1 MTTHDKTR
9 LTAHLRP
16 DHTPVLANECID
28 LLGCKDG
35 GIFVD
40 CTSGEGGHTILMLQ
54 SSPKTRTISLD
65 LDPDML
71 DRARQRLVEFEG
83 RTTFIHSNFSNIDKA
98 LVSQSIGMVNGILA
112 DLGISMAHIKS
123 VDRGISF
130 MSDQALDMRLDP
142 TNGTP
147 IKDLLP
153 GMSENQI
160 FEIIRKY
167 GEDPMARKIAKA
179 ITSAVASKP
188 IETTSELALA
198 IEKTIGRHGKT
209 HPATRTFQ
217 AFRIWINRELENLEA
232 FLPKAIRMLL
242 PGGTLAIISYHS
254 LEDRIVKD
262 FFKNAQDEGFEIIT
276 KKPITAGEV
285 EISLNRASRS
295 AKLRALRRKNGR

>member
-16 DHTPVLANECID
+16 DHTPVLARECIE
-28 LLGCKDG
+28 LLGCSNG
-35 GIFVD
+35 GTFVD
-40 CTSGEGGHTILMLQ
+40 CTSGEGGHTELMLQ
-54 SSPKTRTISLD
+54 SSPKVRTISLD

-71 DRARQRLVEFEG
+71 ERAKARLSEFEG
-83 RTTFIHSNFSNIDKA
+83 RTTFIHTNFSNIDKA
-98 LVSQSIGMVNGILA
+98 LVSQSVGMVNGILA

-123 VDRGISF
+123 VDRGIAFTSN
-130 MSDQALDMRLDP
+130 QTLDMRLDP
-142 TNGTP
+142 TSGKP
-147 IKDLLP
+147 LKDLLP
-153 GMSENQI
+153 GMGENLI

-167 GEDPMARKIAKA
+167 GEDPMARKISKVISTVLAQ
-179 ITSAVASKP
+179 KP
-188 IETTSELALA
+188 IETTTELAEL
-198 IEKTIGRHGKT
+198 IEKNIGRHGRT

-217 AFRIWINRELENLEA
+217 AFRIWINGELENLET

-262 FFKNAQDEGFEIIT
+262 FFKDVQDEGFEIVT
-276 KKPITAGEV
+276 KKPITAGEE

-295 AKLRALRRKNGR
+295 AKLRALRRSNGK

>member
-16 DHTPVLANECID
+16 DHTPVLARKCIE
-28 LLGCKDG
+28 LLGCSNG
-35 GIFVD
+35 GTFVD
-40 CTSGEGGHTILMLQ
+40 CTSGEGGHTELMLQ
-54 SSPKTRTISLD
+54 SSSKVRTISLD

-71 DRARQRLVEFEG
+71 ERAKARLSEFEG
-83 RTTFIHSNFSNIDKA
+83 RTTFIHTNFSNIDKA
-98 LVSQSIGMVNGILA
+98 LVSQSVGMVNGILA

-123 VDRGISF
+123 VDRGIAFTSN
-130 MSDQALDMRLDP
+130 QTLDMRLDP
-142 TNGTP
+142 TSGKP
-147 IKDLLP
+147 LKDLLP
-153 GMSENQI
+153 GMSENLI

-167 GEDPMARKIAKA
+167 GEDPMARKISKVIYAA
-179 ITSAVASKP
+179 LAQKP
-188 IETTSELALA
+188 IETTTELAEL
-198 IEKTIGRHGKT
+198 IEKNIGRHGRT

-217 AFRIWINRELENLEA
+217 AFRIWINGELENIET

-262 FFKNAQDEGFEIIT
+262 FFKDVQNEGFEIVT
-276 KKPITAGEV
+276 KKPITASEE

-295 AKLRALRRKNGR
+295 AKLRALRRSNGK

>member
-16 DHTPVLANECID
+16 DHTPVLARECIE
-28 LLGCKDG
+28 LLGCSNG
-35 GIFVD
+35 GTFVD
-40 CTSGEGGHTILMLQ
+40 CTSGEGGHTELMLQ
-54 SSPKTRTISLD
+54 SSPKVRTISLD

-71 DRARQRLVEFEG
+71 ERAKARLSEFEG
-83 RTTFIHSNFSNIDKA
+83 RTTFIHTNFSNIDKA
-98 LVSQSIGMVNGILA
+98 LVSQSVGMVNGILA

-123 VDRGISF
+123 VDRGIAFTSNQ
-130 MSDQALDMRLDP
+130 MLDMRLDP
-142 TNGTP
+142 TSGKP
-147 IKDLLP
+147 LMELLP
-153 GMSENQI
+153 SMSENLI

-167 GEDPMARKIAKA
+167 GEDPMARKISKTIYAA
-179 ITSAVASKP
+179 LAQKP
-188 IETTSELALA
+188 IETTTELAEL
-198 IEKTIGRHGKT
+198 IEKNIGRHGRT

-217 AFRIWINRELENLEA
+217 AFRIWINGELENIET

-262 FFKNAQDEGFEIIT
+262 FFKDVQDEGFEIVT
-276 KKPITAGEV
+276 KKPITAGEE

-295 AKLRALRRKNGR
+295 AKLRALRRSNGR

>member
-1 MTTHDKTR
+1 MTTHDRTR

-16 DHTPVLANECID
+16 DHTPVLANECIE
-28 LLGCKDG
+28 LLGCNNG
-35 GIFVD
+35 GTFVD
-40 CTSGEGGHTILMLQ
+40 CTSGEGGHTLLMLQ
-54 SSPKTRTISLD
+54 SSPQSRTISLD
-65 LDPDML
+65 LDPEML
-71 DRARQRLVEFEG
+71 EKAKLRLAEFEG

-123 VDRGISF
+123 VDRGIAFTSN
-130 MSDQALDMRLDP
+130 QTLDMRLDP
-142 TNGTP
+142 TNGKP
-147 IKDLLP
+147 LKDLLP
-153 GMSENQI
+153 SMSENQI

-179 ITSAVASKP
+179 IVPALAFSHL
-188 IETTSELALA
+188 ETTTELANL
-198 IEKTIGRHGKT
+198 IEKSIGRHGKT

-217 AFRIWINRELENLEA
+217 AFRIWINRELENLET

-262 FFKNAQDEGFEIIT
+262 FFKKAQDEGFEIVT
-276 KKPITAGEV
+276 KKPITADEE
-285 EISLNRASRS
+285 EIMQNRASRS
-295 AKLRALRRKNGR
+295 AKLRALRRTNAR